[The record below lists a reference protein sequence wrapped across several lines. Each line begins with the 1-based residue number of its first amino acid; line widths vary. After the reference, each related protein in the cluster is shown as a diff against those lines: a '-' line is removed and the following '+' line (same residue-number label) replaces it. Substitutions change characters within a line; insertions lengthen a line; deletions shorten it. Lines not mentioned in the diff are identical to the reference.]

1 MMTPAK
7 ELTRDDIM
15 DMPPYGAIRMERRR
29 EIVADKKNRRVHIG
43 PHATFYFENYWTMWL
58 QVHEMLYIEK
68 GGEAQIPDE
77 LNAYNPLIPKGR
89 ELIATVMFEIDD
101 PAKRAAVLGELGGVE
116 ETFFLSIDGAE
127 VTATAETDVDRTSAE
142 GKASSVQFVHFH
154 LTDDQAAKLKGG
166 AGEVILGIKHPAY
179 SHMTILPP
187 ATRAALAGD
196 LD

>member
-1 MMTPAK
+1 MTPAK

-15 DMPPYGAIRMERRR
+15 DMAAYGAIRMERRR

-43 PHATFYFENYWTMWL
+43 PHATFYFENYLTMWL

-101 PAKRAAVLGELGGVE
+101 PAKRASILGELGGVE
-116 ETFFLSIDGAE
+116 ETFLLSIDGAE

-142 GKASSVQFVHFH
+142 GKASSVQFAHFH
-154 LTDDQAAKLKGG
+154 LTDDQAAKLKAG
-166 AGEVILGIKHPAY
+166 AGEVILGINHPAY

>member
-1 MMTPAK
+1 MTPAK

-15 DMPPYGAIRMERRR
+15 DMAAYGAIRMERRR

-68 GGEAQIPDE
+68 GGHAQIPDE

-101 PAKRAAVLGELGGVE
+101 PAKRAAILGELGGVE

>member
-15 DMPPYGAIRMERRR
+15 DMAAYGAIRMERRR

>member
-1 MMTPAK
+1 MTPAK

-15 DMPPYGAIRMERRR
+15 DMAAYGAIRMERRR

-101 PAKRAAVLGELGGVE
+101 PAKRAAILGELGGVE

-154 LTDDQAAKLKGG
+154 LTDDQAVKLKGG

>member
-1 MMTPAK
+1 MTPAK

-15 DMPPYGAIRMERRR
+15 DMAAYGAIRMERRR
-29 EIVADKKNRRVHIG
+29 KIVADKKNRRVHIG

-101 PAKRAAVLGELGGVE
+101 PAKRAAILGELGGVE

-166 AGEVILGIKHPAY
+166 AGEVILGIKHRAY

>member
-1 MMTPAK
+1 MTPAK

-15 DMPPYGAIRMERRR
+15 DMAAYGAIRMERRR

-101 PAKRAAVLGELGGVE
+101 PAKRAALLGELGGVE

>member
-1 MMTPAK
+1 MTPAK

-15 DMPPYGAIRMERRR
+15 DMAAYGAIRMERRR

-101 PAKRAAVLGELGGVE
+101 PAKRAAILGELGGVE

-179 SHMTILPP
+179 SHMTILPL

>member
-1 MMTPAK
+1 MTPAK

-15 DMPPYGAIRMERRR
+15 DMAAYGAIRMERRR

-101 PAKRAAVLGELGGVE
+101 PAKRAAILGELGGVE

-127 VTATAETDVDRTSAE
+127 VTATAETDVDRSSAE

>member
-1 MMTPAK
+1 MTPAK

-15 DMPPYGAIRMERRR
+15 DMAAYGAIRMERRR

-101 PAKRAAVLGELGGVE
+101 PAKRAAILGELGGVE

-154 LTDDQAAKLKGG
+154 LTDDQAAELKGG

>member
-1 MMTPAK
+1 MTPAK
-7 ELTRDDIM
+7 ELTRNDIM
-15 DMPPYGAIRMERRR
+15 DMAAYGAIRMERRR

-101 PAKRAAVLGELGGVE
+101 PAKRAAILGELGGVE

>member
-1 MMTPAK
+1 MTPAK

-15 DMPPYGAIRMERRR
+15 DMAAYGAIRMERRR

-101 PAKRAAVLGELGGVE
+101 PAKRAAILGELGGVE

-179 SHMTILPP
+179 SHMTILLP

>member
-1 MMTPAK
+1 
-7 ELTRDDIM
+7 L
-15 DMPPYGAIRMERRR
+15 ERRR
-29 EIVADKKNRRVHIG
+29 EIAADKKNRRVHIG

-101 PAKRAAVLGELGGVE
+101 PAKRAAILGELGGVE

>member
-1 MMTPAK
+1 MTPAK

-15 DMPPYGAIRMERRR
+15 DMAAYGAIRMERRR

-101 PAKRAAVLGELGGVE
+101 PAKRAAILGELGGVE

-127 VTATAETDVDRTSAE
+127 VTATAETDVDRTSAD

>member
-1 MMTPAK
+1 MTPAK

-15 DMPPYGAIRMERRR
+15 DMAAYGAVRMERRR

-101 PAKRAAVLGELGGVE
+101 PAKRAAILGELGGVE

>member
-1 MMTPAK
+1 MTPAK

-15 DMPPYGAIRMERRR
+15 DMAAYGAIRMERRR

-101 PAKRAAVLGELGGVE
+101 PAKRAAILGDLGGVE

>member
-1 MMTPAK
+1 MTPAK

-15 DMPPYGAIRMERRR
+15 DMAAYGAIRMERRR

-101 PAKRAAVLGELGGVE
+101 PAKRAAILGELGGVE

-187 ATRAALAGD
+187 ATRSALAGD

>member
-1 MMTPAK
+1 MTPAK

-15 DMPPYGAIRMERRR
+15 DMAAYGAIRMERRR
-29 EIVADKKNRRVHIG
+29 EIVAHKKNRRVHIG

-68 GGEAQIPDE
+68 GGEAQILDE

-101 PAKRAAVLGELGGVE
+101 PAKRAAILGELGGVE

>member
-1 MMTPAK
+1 MTPAK

-15 DMPPYGAIRMERRR
+15 DMAAYGAIRMERRR

-77 LNAYNPLIPKGR
+77 LNAYTPLIPKGR

-101 PAKRAAVLGELGGVE
+101 PAKRAAILGELGGVE

>member
-1 MMTPAK
+1 MTPAK

-15 DMPPYGAIRMERRR
+15 DMAAYGAIRMERRR

-68 GGEAQIPDE
+68 GGEAQIPEE

-101 PAKRAAVLGELGGVE
+101 PAKRAAILGELGGVE

>member
-1 MMTPAK
+1 MTPAK

-15 DMPPYGAIRMERRR
+15 DMPAYGAIRMERRR

-43 PHATFYFENYWTMWL
+43 PHATFYFENYWTMCL

-101 PAKRAAVLGELGGVE
+101 PAKRAAILGELGGVE

>member
-1 MMTPAK
+1 MTPAK
-7 ELTRDDIM
+7 QLTRDDIM
-15 DMPPYGAIRMERRR
+15 DMAAYGAIRMERRR

-43 PHATFYFENYWTMWL
+43 PHATFYFENYLTMWL

-68 GGEAQIPDE
+68 SGEAQIPDE
-77 LNAYNPLIPKGR
+77 LNAYNPLIPNGR

-142 GKASSVQFVHFH
+142 GKASSVQFAHFH
-154 LTDDQAAKLKGG
+154 LTDDQAAKLKTG
-166 AGEVILGIKHPAY
+166 AGEVILGINHPAY